1 MRYFLLVV
9 GMLHLALIIVGT
21 RLEDDRIIRLWMFTY
36 PIVLSGVLFYMF
48 YVTSK
53 PKEPAKDT
61 CTIIDVDHR
70 G

>member
-21 RLEDDRIIRLWMFTY
+21 RLEDDSIIRLWMLTY
-36 PIVLSGVLFYMF
+36 PIVLSGVLLYMF

-53 PKEPAKDT
+53 PKEPTQDT
-61 CTIIDVDHR
+61 MDVDHK